1 MSTKLPFTVE
11 KPWGEFREFTLDEK
25 VTVKLIKVNKGESL
39 SLQEHHKRSEF
50 WKILKGTPEVTDGD
64 VVTQAKIGDEF
75 SVPAGVAHRISAPH
89 DEVEFL
95 EISHGEF
102 DENDI
107 ERLEDKYG
115 RA

>member
-1 MSTKLPFTVE
+1 MSTKLPFTIQ
-11 KPWGEFREFTLDEK
+11 KPWGEFREFTLNDK
-25 VTVKLIKVNKGESL
+25 VTVKLIKVKRGESL

-50 WKILKGTPEVTDGD
+50 WKILKGTPEVTDGEI
-64 VVTQAKIGDEF
+64 VTRANIGDEF
-75 SVPAGVAHRISAPH
+75 TVPIGVAHRISAI
-89 DEVEFL
+89 DDDVEFL

-115 RA
+115 RT